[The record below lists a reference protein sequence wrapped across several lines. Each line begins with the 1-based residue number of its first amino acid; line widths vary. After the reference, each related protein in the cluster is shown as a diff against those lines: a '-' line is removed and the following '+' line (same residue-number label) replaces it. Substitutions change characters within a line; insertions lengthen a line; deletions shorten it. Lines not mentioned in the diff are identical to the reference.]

1 MTNSLLMAKST
12 RERLADFL
20 VGRTKPPAFDSLTWR
35 ELVQGTKSAL
45 PLPELQQLVNAFP
58 GLLVVIDWPPL
69 PRRSNLLRR
78 VRAINPCRPWAGR
91 VHGSPGDGA
100 LRS

>member
-1 MTNSLLMAKST
+1 MTNSLLMDKST

-45 PLPELQQLVNAFP
+45 PLPELGQLVDAFP

-69 PRRSNLLRR
+69 PRRPRLVSHAAAYRR
-78 VRAINPCRPWAGR
+78 
-91 VHGSPGDGA
+91 
-100 LRS
+100 